1 MGAELNQK
9 LFSAADNLRS
19 KMDAS
24 EYKNYLLGLIF
35 YKYLSDKLLVEVV
48 EQAGESLDDYPTA
61 KEQTEIYTELLADE
75 ETRDDLLDTLTSTL
89 NYVIYPDFLFNVLA
103 NQAKE
108 NTFQLNHLRKAFAN
122 LSNNY
127 DQFIGL
133 FDDVDLS
140 SRKLGN
146 DEQQQNITISEV
158 LKKLDEVDVL
168 GHEGDVIG
176 DAYEFLIGQ
185 FASEAGKK
193 AGEFYIS

>member
-48 EQAGESLDDYPTA
+48 EQAGESSDDYPTA
-61 KEQTEIYTELLADE
+61 KEQTVLFEELLNDDDTRSDLISTLNDTLNYMIEPEFLFNTLADE
-75 ETRDDLLDTLTSTL
+75 
-89 NYVIYPDFLFNVLA
+89 
-103 NQAKE
+103 AKQ
-108 NTFQLNHLRKAFAN
+108 NLFQLTDLRKAFSN

-158 LKKLDEVDVL
+158 LK
-168 GHEGDVIG
+168 
-176 DAYEFLIGQ
+176 
-185 FASEAGKK
+185 S
-193 AGEFYIS
+193 